1 MLKVRIKRDNLAKV
15 KEDVEGSFTIS
26 PRSLASENLQ
36 LIPKCIVFGVGCRK
50 GKAGS
55 ELIDFAK
62 RVLEELSIDKRSIAA
77 VTSIDLNR
85 DEEGIIELAKELG
98 VNPNTVSKA
107 FGMLERDGIIY
118 SVPGRG
124 SFLSDDH
131 GGIIKKNAEKE
142 FRQSVEKALGGG
154 LTKDELISIVND
166 TGVIK

>member
-1 MLKVRIKRDNLAKV
+1 M
-15 KEDVEGSFTIS
+15 F
-26 PRSLASENLQ
+26 
-36 LIPKCIVFGVGCRK
+36 
-50 GKAGS
+50 
-55 ELIDFAK
+55 
-62 RVLEELSIDKRSIAA
+62 
-77 VTSIDLNR
+77 SIDLQSR
-85 DEEGIIELAKELG
+85 IPIYEQLYSGITELASKDLLRPGDRIPSVRELAKELG